1 MKSQR
6 SRSPKNVSSSPAA
19 AVAAMRLRV
28 MLSSEQARKAGA
40 WIYAAHAFR
49 NAAVAF
55 LEIRRLARARWVARH
70 PALAREW
77 IPEDFRGSD
86 AVSYTHL

>member
-6 SRSPKNVSSSPAA
+6 SRSPKSVPSPSAA

-28 MLSSEQARKAGA
+28 MLSSDQGRKAGA

-55 LEIRRLARARWVARH
+55 LEPRRLARARWVARH
-70 PALAREW
+70 PALARE
-77 IPEDFRGSD
+77 
-86 AVSYTHL
+86 